1 MKAPWIV
8 LSCLLALTPATA
20 ASAGAAK
27 TTPWAVG
34 ERLKLGASVGPLAG
48 AAVLDIETLAPISA
62 EPVEMRLLATVQPG
76 ELVSVFYPFFYRH
89 LSTVAGADL
98 LPRGG
103 SRQIQEA
110 GHHWFIAFTYR
121 HADAVV
127 DLARGADSTPYAN
140 DAIAADTH
148 DLLSALYHLR
158 ALHPAQK
165 AEFTVYENRRL
176 YRISVAPARMETVQ
190 VEAGTF
196 PAWHRV
202 LQVDPT
208 GKQLTEPTLHL
219 WISRDQHRLPLRLT
233 ASTLLGELELQLL
246 EWSTPEGD

>member
-1 MKAPWIV
+1 MKAPWV
-8 LSCLLALTPATA
+8 ALSCLLTLTPGTA
-20 ASAGAAK
+20 ASAGAAD

-62 EPVEMRLLATVQPG
+62 EQAGMRLLATVQPG
-76 ELVSVFYPFFYRH
+76 KLVSTFYPFFYRH
-89 LSTVAGADL
+89 LSRVGGADL

-110 GHHWFIAFTYR
+110 GQQWFIAFTYR
-121 HADAVV
+121 HTEAAV
-127 DLARGADSTPYAN
+127 DLARRAGSTPYAN
-140 DAIAADTH
+140 DVIAADTH

-158 ALHPAQK
+158 ALDPAEK

-176 YRISVAPARMETVQ
+176 YRISVAPARAETLQ

-202 LQVDPT
+202 LQVNPT

-219 WISRDQHRLPLRLT
+219 WISRDEHRLPLRLT

-246 EWSTPEGD
+246 EWSAPEGD